1 MDGKI
6 WALVAEF
13 AVIKQ
18 QITLEELKP
27 LIKSWQWLLRYG
39 IKLMD
44 LIR

>member
-13 AVIKQ
+13 AAIK

-27 LIKSWQWLLRYG
+27 LIKSWQWLLSYD
-39 IKLMD
+39 IKLLD